1 MAAAIGVGQRRRR
14 WPRIESPTAARH
26 SRLRRPRLWLE
37 ALSRFGDGQPPQRW
51 FAEAAAVGLDLELE
65 ARAVVLA
72 TEAFSAVPADVYVA
86 VNVSPAVAAMPQLRR
101 HLRGVPVERLV
112 FEITEHD
119 EVDDYEQLDRA
130 LRPLRR
136 RGLRLAVDDAG
147 AGFASLRHILRINPE
162 IIKLDR
168 SLVRDIHRDA
178 VLRALSYSIA
188 SFRSAVEARVVA
200 EGIEREGELNA
211 LRFLGVELG
220 QGYLLRRPAALDELG
235 LVSGVLNRTMFA

>member
-1 MAAAIGVGQRRRR
+1 M
-14 WPRIESPTAARH
+14 
-26 SRLRRPRLWLE
+26 
-37 ALSRFGDGQPPQRW
+37 
-51 FAEAAAVGLDLELE
+51 
-65 ARAVVLA
+65 LA
-72 TEAFSAVPADVYVA
+72 TEAFNALPTDVYVA
-86 VNVSPAVAAMPQLRR
+86 VNVSPAVASMPQLRR

-178 VLRALSYSIA
+178 GLRALSYSIA
-188 SFRSAVEARVVA
+188 AFGAAVEARVVA
-200 EGIEREGELNA
+200 EGIEREGELNM
-211 LRFLGVELG
+211 LRFLGVEFG
-220 QGYLLRRPAALDELG
+220 QGYLLREPVALEELG
-235 LVSGVLNRTMFA
+235 LGSAVLNRTMFA